1 MKKQAMI
8 VFAALSIFAIAGCVN
23 KQETSN
29 APVISVTN
37 SWLASA
43 VRDIAGD
50 DITIKHLLPPGSC
63 PGHFDISP
71 REIKRLKQS
80 RILFR
85 FHFQQGLD
93 QKLSRLN
100 LKTHS
105 ITAPEG
111 LSVPESYLIACREIC
126 IALSQEFPQ
135 KTSFY
140 QQRLQVL
147 EMRMEHLTQQVR
159 REIESNKLI
168 GLRVISSRHQ
178 ACFCAW
184 LGLEIV
190 ARYSG
195 ADSTSISEI
204 QKAIKAGEDS
214 GIRLIVANKQEGP
227 QAAHA
232 LGQRLKA
239 PLAMLSNFP
248 CMAENER
255 TFEQLVINNTNRII
269 KAAAQ

>member
-1 MKKQAMI
+1 MMV
-8 VFAALSIFAIAGCVN
+8 VFAALSLFAIAGCVD
-23 KQETSN
+23 KQETNN

-43 VRDIAGD
+43 VGDIAGD
-50 DITIKHLLPPGSC
+50 DITIEQLLPPGSC

-71 REIKRLKQS
+71 LEIKRLKQS
-80 RILFR
+80 RMLFR

-100 LKTHS
+100 LKTYS

-126 IALSQEFPQ
+126 TVLSQEFPP
-135 KTSFY
+135 KASFY
-140 QQRLQVL
+140 QQRLQLL
-147 EMRMEHLTQQVR
+147 EMGMEHLSRQVR

-168 GLRVISSRHQ
+168 ELPVISSGHQ

-184 LGLEIV
+184 LGLQVV
-190 ARYSG
+190 ATYSS
-195 ADSTSISEI
+195 ADNTSISEI

-214 GIRLIVANKQEGP
+214 GIKLIVANKQEGP
-227 QAAHA
+227 QAANA
-232 LGQRLKA
+232 LGQRLKTPVA
-239 PLAMLSNFP
+239 ILSNFP
-248 CMAENER
+248 CMAEDER
-255 TFEQLVINNTNRII
+255 TFKQLVINNTNHII
-269 KAAAQ
+269 RALAQ